1 MCLEELA
8 DLQVLRA
15 SELQM
20 SEDCDDDFPWSGEDV
35 ARQVRL
41 RLRLLLA
48 LHNQGQGAELLKIS
62 EIYEKMFSTTLDLNA
77 MGFSSIEALVQCWE
91 DIFLQRSHLPGY
103 VFPAE
108 THENWR
114 VVNTV
119 TTGLRSAVFAI
130 LLARYPEG
138 PDPFELVQCLEQTLS
153 GKLSDMF
160 KANGYLYDLDATT
173 QGLLC
178 GRGSE
183 FQLADCAELQMLLH
197 DMDDFVRLGCREDG
211 SLVVKLR
218 DGEFPLLDL
227 LDCNVG
233 DGTCSDNEV
242 ESKDLTSLKPCD
254 VKLSICG
261 LKTSSQSQSQS
272 LQIGSW
278 ANKLSDTEACNS
290 NSNLLNPSPSP
301 KIKHELRL
309 ILGSDNY
316 IGNGLPVAEFF
327 EVYKKR
333 KGHTLPLEGYENLKA
348 VVLAMPEVIDQTTFA
363 ATGCLKLVQS
373 AKNLR
378 VLSVTKAGL
387 RQVLFWVLLK
397 NPSGIWA
404 ELLEGW
410 YLDFAGCTLSSTLT
424 RHGYEKSRHSALL
437 PVFQFL
443 HDMADVLKIHPKNPH
458 IYMWAEEVE
467 DPVLSDSPLLGLL
480 PEMIQYN
487 CLREDYENSRSK
499 SNLSLHLATAR
510 IQPYQGLDAGGS
522 SNVCH
527 KEDDCHSSSSEVS
540 TDLGEMWEN
549 RHNSASS

>member
-1 MCLEELA
+1 
-8 DLQVLRA
+8 
-15 SELQM
+15 
-20 SEDCDDDFPWSGEDV
+20 
-35 ARQVRL
+35 
-41 RLRLLLA
+41 
-48 LHNQGQGAELLKIS
+48 
-62 EIYEKMFSTTLDLNA
+62 
-77 MGFSSIEALVQCWE
+77 
-91 DIFLQRSHLPGY
+91 
-103 VFPAE
+103 
-108 THENWR
+108 
-114 VVNTV
+114 
-119 TTGLRSAVFAI
+119 
-130 LLARYPEG
+130 
-138 PDPFELVQCLEQTLS
+138 
-153 GKLSDMF
+153 MF

-348 VVLAMPEVIDQTTFA
+348 VVLAMPEVNICCHRLSQACTICQEFEGA
-363 ATGCLKLVQS
+363 
-373 AKNLR
+373 LR
-378 VLSVTKAGL
+378 
-387 RQVLFWVLLK
+387 
-397 NPSGIWA
+397 N
-404 ELLEGW
+404 
-410 YLDFAGCTLSSTLT
+410 
-424 RHGYEKSRHSALL
+424 KSRASTG
-437 PVFQFL
+437 PFL
-443 HDMADVLKIHPKNPH
+443 GAPEESKWDM
-458 IYMWAEEVE
+458 
-467 DPVLSDSPLLGLL
+467 G
-480 PEMIQYN
+480 
-487 CLREDYENSRSK
+487 R
-499 SNLSLHLATAR
+499 
-510 IQPYQGLDAGGS
+510 
-522 SNVCH
+522 
-527 KEDDCHSSSSEVS
+527 
-540 TDLGEMWEN
+540 
-549 RHNSASS
+549 AS